1 MKYKK
6 IFELKN
12 RVAVITG
19 ATGMLGKEFS
29 IALAEYGCKVAI
41 VDLDLKK
48 VTSLSNRLTKKFGVK
63 SIGISCDV
71 SNTKDVKNM
80 VKSVEEYLGPIDIL
94 LNNAASKSSSL
105 DEYFKSL
112 ENYNIDT
119 WKEVLDINLTGMYI
133 VAKEIGSK
141 MAKRKSGSIIQ
152 TASIY
157 SSIMASDQRIY
168 KGSRYLGKEINT
180 PAVYA
185 ASKAGVVGL
194 SLHLASY
201 WAKNKVRANTLSP
214 GGVFSGQNSTF
225 VKNYSA
231 RVPMN
236 RMANKE
242 EMVGAILYLA
252 SDASSYVTG
261 QNIFVDGGLS
271 GW

>member
-1 MKYKK
+1 
-6 IFELKN
+6 
-12 RVAVITG
+12 
-19 ATGMLGKEFS
+19 
-29 IALAEYGCKVAI
+29 
-41 VDLDLKK
+41 
-48 VTSLSNRLTKKFGVK
+48 
-63 SIGISCDV
+63 
-71 SNTKDVKNM
+71 
-80 VKSVEEYLGPIDIL
+80 
-94 LNNAASKSSSL
+94 
-105 DEYFKSL
+105 
-112 ENYNIDT
+112 
-119 WKEVLDINLTGMYI
+119 
-133 VAKEIGSK
+133 

-201 WAKNKVRANTLSP
+201 WAKNKVRVNTLSP